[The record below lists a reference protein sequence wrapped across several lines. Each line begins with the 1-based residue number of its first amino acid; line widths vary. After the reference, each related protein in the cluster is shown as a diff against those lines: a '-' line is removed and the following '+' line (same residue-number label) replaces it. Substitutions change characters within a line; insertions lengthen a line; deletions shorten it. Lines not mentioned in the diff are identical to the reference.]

1 MHVQSS
7 LSYMAKEHI
16 PVLINNIINLLKQNP
31 NFNGDNKTVFVDC
44 TFGRGGYTREILE
57 NISNSSVIA
66 IDRDKTVQK
75 YADEIKNDFCD
86 RFSFY
91 HSKFSNIKNVV
102 KSTGIESVD
111 AILVD
116 LGVSSMQ
123 IDTKERG
130 FSFQEDAPLD
140 MRMGLCDI
148 SAYDVVNKFS
158 KSELECIIR
167 DYGEEYRYKNI
178 VQKIVNARKISPI
191 KTTLELANIV
201 KSAYWNYSKIHPA
214 TKTFQAIRIFVNKEL
229 EELQKNVR
237 ISSEML
243 KKSGMMFVVSFHSME
258 DRIVKHFFK
267 SLGDEYVL
275 INKKPIIPSD
285 EEISSNS
292 RARSAK
298 MRVIQRGC

>member
-1 MHVQSS
+1 
-7 LSYMAKEHI
+7 MAKEHI
-16 PVLINNIINLLKQNP
+16 PVLINDIINLLKQNP
-31 NFNGDNKTVFVDC
+31 NFNGNNKTVFVDC

-57 NISNSSVIA
+57 NIPNSNVIA

-75 YADEIKNDFCD
+75 YADEIKNDFGN

-102 KSTGIESVD
+102 KSAGIESVD
-111 AILVD
+111 AILID

-123 IDTKERG
+123 LDTKERG
-130 FSFQEDAPLD
+130 FSFQDDAPLD

-167 DYGEEYRYKNI
+167 DCGEEHRYKNI
-178 VQKIVNARKISPI
+178 VQKIVSARKISPI

-267 SLGDEYVL
+267 SLGDGYVL

-285 EEISSNS
+285 EEISSNL

-298 MRVIQRGC
+298 MRVIQRIC